1 MLNSQASKSKNIA
14 ENNIDMITQK
24 HERLK
29 EKYDSLKR
37 RKESSGNLENDSPQK
52 RMTIQPIN
60 VKRTDWEED
69 QDKGSEKDEDDDLP
83 PIYTADGLKGRIKKA
98 LLQKLQAY

>member
-1 MLNSQASKSKNIA
+1 
-14 ENNIDMITQK
+14 MIVQK

-37 RKESSGNLENDSPQK
+37 RKESSGNLENESPQK

-98 LLQKLQAY
+98 LLQKLHAY